1 MLSYSIE
8 ICDLYSPSSSPSPS
22 HQLEFALQV
31 KSDEKLA
38 MSEGSSGLEGQTMA
52 DAVLSSGVLNVGLI
66 EGKEICGG
74 LGFGLSPVVQLA
86 EFGLGYVP

>member
-1 MLSYSIE
+1 MISIHHPP
-8 ICDLYSPSSSPSPS
+8 LPVPS

-52 DAVLSSGVLNVGLI
+52 DAVLSTGVLNVGLI
-66 EGKEICGG
+66 EGKEICWV
-74 LGFGLSPVVQLA
+74 LGFGLSPVCAAGGIWSRICALRV
-86 EFGLGYVP
+86 E